1 MSLILIV
8 DDHAATREPLAKLLK
23 YEGFETASAAN
34 GVEALAAVRS
44 RKPDLVLL
52 DLMMPKMDGL
62 AFLSEVAR
70 EGQGDA
76 LPVIVVT
83 GGLNL
88 GQIRKAGE
96 MRGVLGVMSKAHFTV
111 EGLLARIRRH
121 FAAPAATR
129 RGQAGPPGAAA
140 VN

>member
-34 GVEALAAVRS
+34 GAEALVAVRS

-62 AFLSEVAR
+62 TFLSEVAR
-70 EGQGDA
+70 EQPGDH

-88 GQIRKAGE
+88 AQVRKAGE
-96 MRGVLGVMSKAHFTV
+96 MRGVVDVMAKAHFTV
-111 EGLLARIRRH
+111 EALLHRIRQH
-121 FAAPAATR
+121 LEPAAES
-129 RGQAGPPGAAA
+129 AA
-140 VN
+140 